1 MQNPTELIK
10 NLKNDVYSFELLA
23 DYLGYSVGEN
33 PIEEFGE
40 WKIFFTDKLEDNSKG
55 VMAVKLEDDLTPSS
69 KTIEIRRL
77 YKQVEELKR
86 TFTLDFDTQ
95 LVGFIGENRVV
106 IFPTFS
112 GNRDIRLDINPE
124 TADKSLYISNFNLL
138 KNEYVQ
144 VEEDEFGFGNSI
156 KIPDGVFTQ
165 QLSTHFLSVVSYYRK
180 KLSELITATTLKNE
194 LKELVDFKAR
204 FYLDNNDLV
213 NLVEDDTYTSVLS
226 NVVDTI
232 ILRQLMRRFLEG
244 YYGSDAFNVS
254 GIALGIGDGTL
265 DGAIKKIVE
274 AEATIRVGDEDAFK
288 KLNKKKRAI
297 EPQNE
302 ITLFDFFD
310 DDEVQATSQIKL
322 ETDTKT
328 RLKEINNR
336 ATEQFRS
343 VYDGD
348 LFAGSVGLVADSIE
362 AKLSQE
368 YTEFWTKLWL
378 DTNAQEYSFRFE
390 DLPPNAI
397 EKQYENSMSQNVQIR
412 IEEGN
417 KPVVYYGEDVVEQKN
432 KGAYY
437 TDERFV
443 SYMVKRTVEV
453 EFEKRFNAIKK
464 SISASDIEQKIEQAV
479 KYLLDMKVAD
489 LSSGGG
495 SFLRGAFLL
504 LASKHSLL
512 TTLNLPSSIKEKY
525 PFFRNDD
532 ESIYQWEKHIL
543 ENMIYGVDIDYKAVI
558 ISSLTLTLSSIEHR
572 PKEVKL
578 PSLIGRNLIHQN
590 SLINSVPYFK
600 REEIYADYQEEI
612 KELRQLK
619 LSGSDKYKEKRQKL
633 QSEMLQYLPEDI
645 RLESTFLHIEAIEIN
660 LPEIFFDEEGVLIK
674 NAGFDVVIGN
684 PPWEIWKPNSDEFF
698 SQYDD
703 NYLALST
710 NRKKNQRQ
718 KELIS
723 QFPRIKNKWDEE
735 SNRIAQGS
743 VYFRDSSNF
752 AYQSWTVEGRRTGS
766 DINLY
771 KISVERFLQLLK
783 PEQRL
788 SLIVPDNLMTDL
800 GATGLRHLIFDNY
813 DLEEFLSFENKN
825 GIFET
830 VHRSYK
836 FAVTTIKK
844 SYAERDGF
852 QTFFYRTD
860 LSELEQTTLKINYPF
875 TMVKDSEPEKYS
887 LFEPRSQKEFNL
899 YQKIKLK
906 FLPLRETEVIKL
918 RRDFDRTNDT
928 ALFKSIEESD
938 YPLYEGKLMHQFQI
952 VSEPSEG
959 VSQSDIMRKTG
970 GDYEHFR
977 IGIRAVARETDRRAL
992 IATLL
997 PRNSTAVNS
1006 LLMQKDVDDTM
1017 IESQLF
1023 TLGLLNSY
1031 VLDFILR
1038 KLITMNVNQTYLK
1051 QLPIPKVSDFSDSK
1065 SIIQIVKSL
1074 LLENGSL
1081 YEELDKLVAGN
1092 DFNNFTHDELIAEL
1106 NARVMLAFD
1115 LTREEVLDLMKSF
1128 ETANHKSFVE
1138 EETQRIISVYD
1149 RIKLDGR

>member
-1 MQNPTELIK
+1 MQNPTELMK

-55 VMAVKLEDDLTPSS
+55 VMAVKLEGDLTPSS

-77 YKQVEELKR
+77 FKQVEELKK

-106 IFPTFS
+106 IFPTFG

-156 KIPDGVFTQ
+156 KIPDGVFMQ

-288 KLNKKKRAI
+288 KLNKKKRVI

-532 ESIYQWEKHIL
+532 ESIYQWEKYIL

-600 REEIYADYQEEI
+600 REEIYADYQKEI
-612 KELRQLK
+612 KELRRLK
-619 LSGSDKYKEKRQKL
+619 LLGSDKYQEKRQKL
-633 QSEMLQYLPEDI
+633 QSEMLKYLPEDI
-645 RLESTFLHIEAIEIN
+645 RFESTFLHIEAIEIN

-752 AYQSWTVEGRRTGS
+752 AYQSWKVEGRKTGS

-813 DLEEFLSFENKN
+813 ELEEFLSFENRKK
-825 GIFET
+825 IFPS
-830 VHRSYK
+830 VDSRYK

-860 LSELEQTTLKINYPF
+860 LSELEQTPLKINYPF

-887 LFEPRSQKEFNL
+887 LFEPRSQNEFNL

-928 ALFKSIEESD
+928 ALFKSIEESE
-938 YPLYEGKLMHQFQI
+938 YPLYEGKLIHQFQI

-997 PRNSTAVNS
+997 PRNSTAANS
-1006 LLMQKDVDDTM
+1006 LLMQKDIDDTM

-1092 DFNNFTHDELIAEL
+1092 DFNHFTHDELIAEL

-1128 ETANHKSFVE
+1128 ETANHKLFVE
-1138 EETQRIISVYD
+1138 EETQRIINVYD

>member
-1 MQNPTELIK
+1 MQNPTELMK

-55 VMAVKLEDDLTPSS
+55 VMAVKLEGDLTPSS

-77 YKQVEELKR
+77 FKQVEELKK

-106 IFPTFS
+106 IFPTFG
-112 GNRDIRLDINPE
+112 GNRDVRLDINPE

-138 KNEYVQ
+138 KNEYIQ

-265 DGAIKKIVE
+265 DSAIKKIVE

-288 KLNKKKRAI
+288 KLNKKKKVI

-302 ITLFDFFD
+302 ITLFDIFD

-322 ETDTKT
+322 ETDTKIQ
-328 RLKEINNR
+328 LNEINNR

-348 LFAGSVGLVADSIE
+348 LFAGSVGLVADTIE
-362 AKLSQE
+362 TKLSQE
-368 YTEFWTKLWL
+368 YTDFWTKLWL

-464 SISASDIEQKIEQAV
+464 SISDSDIDHKIEQAV
-479 KYLLDMKVAD
+479 KHLLDMKVAD

-504 LASKHSLL
+504 LASKHGLL

-525 PFFRNDD
+525 RFFSNDD
-532 ESIYQWEKHIL
+532 ESIYQWEKYIL

-600 REEIYADYQEEI
+600 REEIYADYQKEI
-612 KELRQLK
+612 KELRRLK
-619 LSGSDKYKEKRQKL
+619 LSGSDKYQEKRQKL
-633 QSEMLQYLPEDI
+633 QSEMLKYLPEDI
-645 RLESTFLHIEAIEIN
+645 RFESTFLHIEAIEIN

-723 QFPRIKNKWDEE
+723 QFPRIKKKWDEE

-743 VYFRDSSNF
+743 VYFRDTSNF
-752 AYQSWTVEGRRTGS
+752 AYQSWKVEGRKTGS

-860 LSELEQTTLKINYPF
+860 LSELEQTTLKMNYPF

-928 ALFKSIEESD
+928 ALFKSIEESE

-970 GDYEHFR
+970 ADYEHFR

-997 PRNSTAVNS
+997 PRNSTAANS
-1006 LLMQKDVDDTM
+1006 LLMQKDIDDTM

-1092 DFNNFTHDELIAEL
+1092 DFNHFTHDELIAEL

-1128 ETANHKSFVE
+1128 ETANHKLFVE
-1138 EETQRIISVYD
+1138 EETQRIINVYD

>member
-1 MQNPTELIK
+1 MQNPTELMK

-55 VMAVKLEDDLTPSS
+55 VMAVKLEGDLTPSS

-77 YKQVEELKR
+77 FKQVEELKK

-106 IFPTFS
+106 IFPTFG

-138 KNEYVQ
+138 KNEYIQ

-288 KLNKKKRAI
+288 KLNKKKRVI

-532 ESIYQWEKHIL
+532 ESIYQWEKYIL

-600 REEIYADYQEEI
+600 REEIYADYQKEI
-612 KELRQLK
+612 KELRRLK
-619 LSGSDKYKEKRQKL
+619 LLGSDKYQEKRQKL
-633 QSEMLQYLPEDI
+633 QSEMLKYLPEDI
-645 RLESTFLHIEAIEIN
+645 RLESAFLHIEAIEIN
-660 LPEIFFDEEGVLIK
+660 LPEIFFDEEGALK
-674 NAGFDVVIGN
+674 KDAGFDVVIGN

-698 SQYDD
+698 SQYDV
-703 NYLALST
+703 NYLALKT
-710 NRKKNQRQ
+710 AKKKKERQ
-718 KELIS
+718 LELMEEFS
-723 QFPRIKNKWDEE
+723 RIKGKWDEE
-735 SNRIAQGS
+735 QNRIELGS
-743 VYFRDSSNF
+743 NYFKDTLNY
-752 AYQSWTVEGRRTGS
+752 AYQVWKVEGRKTSS

-771 KISVERFLQLLK
+771 KLSVERFLQLLK
-783 PEQRL
+783 AEQHL
-788 SLIVPDNLMTDL
+788 SLIVPDNLVTDL

-813 DLEEFLSFENKN
+813 ELEEFLSFENRKK
-825 GIFET
+825 IFPS
-830 VHRSYK
+830 VHSSYK
-836 FAVTTIKK
+836 FAVVTVKK
-844 SYAERDGF
+844 ALGKSDSFKA
-852 QTFFYRTD
+852 FFYQQELDSLNDENQKLTYQ
-860 LSELEQTTLKINYPF
+860 LS
-875 TMVKDSEPEKYS
+875 MVKDSEPEKYS

-906 FLPLRETEVIKL
+906 FPPLRVTEVIKL
-918 RRDFDRTNDT
+918 RRDFDKTNDSQ
-928 ALFKSIEESD
+928 LFMNVEDSD
-938 YPLYEGKLMHQFQI
+938 YPLYEGKMMHQFQLLG
-952 VSEPSEG
+952 EPVEG
-959 VSQSDIMRKTG
+959 VSESDVIRKTG

-977 IGIRAVARETDRRAL
+977 IAIRAIASSTNQRSL

-997 PRNSTAVNS
+997 PQNSTAANS
-1006 LLMQKDVDDTM
+1006 LLVQKDVTDSM
-1017 IESQLF
+1017 IQEQLF
-1023 TLGLLNSY
+1023 TLGFLNSY
-1031 VLDFILR
+1031 PIDFVLR
-1038 KLITMNVNQTYLK
+1038 KLVNTNINQTYLK
-1051 QLPIPKVSDFSDSK
+1051 QLPIPKIQEVEQAEN
-1065 SIIQIVKSL
+1065 IIQIVKFL
-1074 LLENGSL
+1074 LLENGDL
-1081 YEELDKLVAGN
+1081 YSELDSLIPGDSFKDVS
-1092 DFNNFTHDELIAEL
+1092 HDELVAEL

-1115 LTREEVLDLMKSF
+1115 LTREEVLDMMKSF
-1128 ETANHKSFVE
+1128 ETANHKEYVE
-1138 EETQRIISVYD
+1138 EETQRIINVYD